1 MAGLYSIR
9 DGEGL

>member
-9 DGEGL
+9 DGEG